1 MSKRWIGVDL
11 DGTLA
16 YSTTPGKIGKPVPAM
31 LKRVKDTI
39 EAGTEVRIFTARAM
53 NADGIATVRK
63 WLKANDLAGLPV
75 TNVKDGDMLELW
87 DDRARRVVRDKG
99 AFCAGCDKENF
110 ARAATVL
117 TDC

>member
-75 TNVKDGDMLELW
+75 TNVKDGGMLELW
-87 DDRARRVVRDKG
+87 DDRARRVVRDQG

>member
-1 MSKRWIGVDL
+1 
-11 DGTLA
+11 
-16 YSTTPGKIGKPVPAM
+16 M

-75 TNVKDGDMLELW
+75 THQPARLQPQLHPLHRQPAELR
-87 DDRARRVVRDKG
+87 DAHPRQDQRSHPVVVPLRQRVPQS
-99 AFCAGCDKENF
+99 AGP
-110 ARAATVL
+110 TQQP
-117 TDC
+117 